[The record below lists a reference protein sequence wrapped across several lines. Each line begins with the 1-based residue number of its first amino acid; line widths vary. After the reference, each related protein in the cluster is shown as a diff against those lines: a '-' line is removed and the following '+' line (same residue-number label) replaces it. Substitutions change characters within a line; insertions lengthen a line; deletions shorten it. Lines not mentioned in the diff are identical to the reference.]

1 MPYSPDQAIFG
12 LLPPPEGRTRSFV
25 TSSVVNLAVLGVA
38 LYIGASARQVIEQHY
53 EQTELIMPNLSPPVK
68 IRRLPPPPKVRLN
81 PPRIEQPKL
90 VEPKP
95 VEMQARLKVPPMPRA
110 MPQIALPRQPRLAL
124 AAAMPAPERFVR
136 PSTRPVHLGD
146 MFGVR
151 PNPNAVRPATVAA
164 IGNPYG
170 GMDGPAVSPHG
181 VVRST
186 GIGDGTRFGSGG
198 GSGGYSGGGKVASVG
213 MPGMMPAAGMPPTYS
228 EPVQSTSVEILSK
241 PPVEYT
247 SEARQLRIQG
257 DVVLSVTFL
266 SNGQVAVHGVLRGL
280 GHGLDQEAVRE
291 AQRIQFRPATRN
303 GRPID
308 LTTWIVITFQLA

>member
-12 LLPPPEGRTRSFV
+12 LLPPPEGRTRSFI
-25 TSSVVNLAVLGVA
+25 TSSIVNLAVFGVA
-38 LYIGASARQVIEQHY
+38 IYIGASAKQVIEQHY

-90 VEPKP
+90 IEPKP

-110 MPQIALPRQPRLAL
+110 MPRVALPRQPRPAL
-124 AAAMPAPERFVR
+124 AAAMPAPERLAR

-151 PNPNAVRPATVAA
+151 PNPNAVRPATIAA

-170 GMDGPAVSPHG
+170 GMEGPAVAPHG

-186 GIGDGTRFGSGG
+186 GIGDSTRFGSGG
-198 GSGGYSGGGKVASVG
+198 GSGGYPGGRQVASVG
-213 MPGMMPAAGMPPTYS
+213 MPGMAPAAAMPPAYS
-228 EPVQSTSVEILSK
+228 EPVQSTRVEILSK
-241 PPVEYT
+241 PPVQYT
-247 SEARQLRIQG
+247 SEARQLRIEG

-266 SNGQVAVHGVLRGL
+266 ANGQVAVHGVLRGL

-291 AQRIQFRPATRN
+291 AQQIQFRPATSN
-303 GRPID
+303 GRPVD
-308 LTTWIVITFQLA
+308 VTTRIVITFQLA